1 MDYKIDQHH
10 IYIVDDR
17 GLLSAHIE
25 FQETTAGTYDICR
38 TFVDPALRGKN
49 IASEL
54 VEKAISEIHRR
65 GAVVTASCSYAK
77 KMDGRAWYRRINMV
91 RNYLANKL

>member
-25 FQETTAGTYDICR
+25 FQETTTGTYDICR
-38 TFVDPALRGKN
+38 TFVDPSLRGKN

-54 VEKAISEIHRR
+54 VERAVNEIHRR

-77 KMDGRAWYRRINMV
+77 KWMV
-91 RNYLANKL
+91 EHGIEG